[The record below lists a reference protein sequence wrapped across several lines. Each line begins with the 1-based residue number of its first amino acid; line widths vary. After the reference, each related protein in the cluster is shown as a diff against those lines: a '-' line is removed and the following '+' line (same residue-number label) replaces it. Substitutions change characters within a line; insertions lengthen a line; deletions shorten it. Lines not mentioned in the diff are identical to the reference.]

1 MGKKKALKNELFKQQ
16 QNLET
21 ELENYKDFEF
31 KDSFAGVQAPTLGA
45 APASSLANIG
55 DSLTNFSERLTN
67 PFAGAQNFQRQR
79 ENTAEDLT
87 IDQRQ
92 AQFIAQQQQQALSQT
107 LQSQRQAAGSSGAA
121 ALAQAVA
128 GVQSQNLQ
136 SAAASIGQQESA
148 INQQRASQ
156 AFTLQGAV
164 ASEASANQQRAMA
177 QEVANQRAVA
187 AEAAGYQGL
196 GVEAQF
202 LGAQQQQAR
211 DLTGAQMDFSAQQ
224 IRAQGADLVQ
234 QRQFDRDATLLG
246 IQAQRTAGAGA
257 DLQNLYN
264 RRAEILGSVMG
275 AVGSA
280 AEGAGNALAASAI
293 AGSDRRLKKNI
304 KFLTKSNKGFNV
316 YTFEYKNK
324 KYGDGIYQ
332 GVMSDEIPRENII
345 INKDGYDMVN
355 YSNLDV
361 EFKRI

>member
-1 MGKKKALKNELFKQQ
+1 MGKKKALKNELKKQQ
-16 QNLET
+16 TNLET
-21 ELENYKDFEF
+21 ELQNYKDFEF
-31 KDSFAGVQAPTLGA
+31 KNAFQNVSAPQLGS
-45 APASSLANIG
+45 APATGLTNTASGLANIG
-55 DSLTNFSERLTN
+55 DSLTNFSQQLTN

-121 ALAQAVA
+121 ALAQAVS

-136 SAAASIGQQESA
+136 AAAASIGQQESA

-202 LGAQQQQAR
+202 MGAQQQQQINLLGAQQQQAR

-234 QRQFDRDATLLG
+234 QRQFDRDATILG
-246 IQAQRTAGAGA
+246 IQASRTAQAGQDLGA
-257 DLQNLYN
+257 LYD
-264 RRAEILGSVMG
+264 RRAQITGSVISAVGDIAGSVMG
-275 AVGSA
+275 GM
-280 AEGAGNALAASAI
+280 G
-293 AGSDRRLKKNI
+293 
-304 KFLTKSNKGFNV
+304 
-316 YTFEYKNK
+316 
-324 KYGDGIYQ
+324 
-332 GVMSDEIPRENII
+332 
-345 INKDGYDMVN
+345 
-355 YSNLDV
+355 
-361 EFKRI
+361 